1 MLRLTKF
8 ITVRSIRAHFLRF
21 VLSGFGIVLGVAG
34 MLAINVTNQT
44 ALNSI
49 MELFQS
55 TAGNAKLI
63 IVSASSE
70 SSQGF
75 PEQVQRT
82 VENVTGVALAAPL
95 VKGQTLLADE
105 AVQTQLGLGMFGASI
120 AGGMQVYGIDPTIDK
135 QIRSY
140 TLVEGSF
147 LSKEAAARE
156 IVLVKDYAGDKK
168 LKLDQWINILTPNG
182 TERLKIVGLIAKDG
196 TGQTNNGAFGVIPLR
211 TAQELFNRNGSYDQ
225 IDILTTDQNPNS
237 QALDKLKNLL
247 QSRLGKE
254 YLVTYPANQG
264 KSMTQMLQNYQIG
277 LNFMSGIALFVGAFL
292 IYNAF
297 AMTVI
302 ERTREF
308 GMLRTIGMTRGQ
320 VTSQMLLEATILGI
334 FGSFVGVIVGV
345 FFARGLTSLM
355 GVILNQALQVIKFPL
370 NMILSSFI
378 IGVVVT
384 FLAAGIPAWQAGRI
398 SPMEALRIRGKSRES
413 WLIRQGWILGVLLL
427 VGSVIILVWNPFPY
441 DVQFRMGSMTVFGLF
456 AGATLLIP
464 ATVGGW
470 ERLGRPALKLIYG
483 SSGSLGSRNVQRSR
497 QRTALTVAALMI
509 GVAMVIMTRSM
520 TQSFAGDLRS
530 WMKAYLGGD
539 IYIGSS
545 VPLRGDMV
553 SRIESV
559 PGVASVAPVRYFNV
573 DFQTRSGDTQ
583 TINFMAYNPI
593 AYSRIT
599 SFVFSGDQPNAESIV
614 KQLQQGDTV
623 LLSSVLAE
631 KYGLGVGDP
640 ILLRTRSGYHK
651 FMIAAVT
658 VDFYNQGLVVQ
669 GSWNDMRRY
678 FHINDASTFMVKVSD
693 GYQVSNVQQ
702 SIESLYKKRYS
713 LILESNVSLRNRVLT
728 LMDQAF
734 SMFDVMAL
742 IAVLVGS
749 LGVVNTLTMSVIE
762 RTQEIGMLRAIG
774 MTRGQ
779 IVKMVLAEAGLMGL
793 FGGLLGL
800 VTGIILARI
809 LFYGMKAMSGY
820 MLTFVMPIDGVL
832 LTVLVAFIVSQIA
845 AIFPGRRAARIKIL
859 EAVHYE

>member
-1 MLRLTKF
+1 MFRLTRF
-8 ITVRSIRAHFLRF
+8 ITFRSIRVHFLRF
-21 VLSGFGIVLGVAG
+21 ALSGFGIVLGVAG

-49 MELFQS
+49 VELFQS
-55 TAGNAKLI
+55 TSGNAKLT

-70 SSQGF
+70 SSLGF

-82 VENVTGVALAAPL
+82 VENVAGVAVAAPL
-95 VKGQTLLADE
+95 VKAQTMLADE
-105 AVQTQLGLGMFGASI
+105 ATSNQIGLGMFGASI
-120 AGGMQVYGIDPTIDK
+120 SGGMQVYGIDPTLDL
-135 QIRSY
+135 QVRSY
-140 TLVEGSF
+140 KLVAGRF
-147 LSKEAAARE
+147 LSTEPAARE
-156 IVLVKDYAGDKK
+156 IVLVKDYADDKK
-168 LKLDQWINILTPNG
+168 LKLDQWIGILTPNG
-182 TERLKIVGLIAKDG
+182 VEQVKIVGLIAKDG

-211 TAQELFNRNGSYDQ
+211 AAQEMFNRDGSFDQ
-225 IDILTTDQNPNS
+225 IDILTTDSNPNS
-237 QALDKLKNLL
+237 QTLEKLKTSL

-264 KSMTQMLQNYQIG
+264 KRMTQMLQNYQIG

-320 VTSQMLLEATILGI
+320 VTGQLLLEAAILGI
-334 FGSFVGVIVGV
+334 LGSVLGIGLGIFL
-345 FFARGLTSLM
+345 ARGLTNLM
-355 GVILNQALQVIKFPL
+355 GAILNQPLREIKFPM

-378 IGVVVT
+378 IGLVVT
-384 FLAAGIPAWQAGRI
+384 FLASGVPAWQAGRI
-398 SPMEALRIRGKSRES
+398 SPMEALRIRGKSKEG
-413 WLIRQGWILGVLLL
+413 WLIRQGWILGALLL
-427 VGSVIILVWNPFPY
+427 AGSVAVLIWNPFPY

-456 AGATLLIP
+456 AGATLMIP

-470 ERLGRPALKLIYG
+470 ERIGRPALKLVYG

-497 QRTALTVAALMI
+497 QRTTLTVAALMI

-553 SRIESV
+553 SRIEAVS
-559 PGVASVAPVRYFNV
+559 GVAAVAPVRYFNV
-573 DFQTRSGDTQ
+573 DLQTPTGDTQ
-583 TINFMAYNPI
+583 TVNFMAYDPV
-593 AYSRIT
+593 AYSRVT
-599 SFVFSGDQPNAESIV
+599 SFVFSGDQPNVESVV
-614 KQLQQGDTV
+614 KQLQQGDSV
-623 LLSSVLAE
+623 LLSSVLAD
-631 KYGLGVGDP
+631 KYGLGIGDHL
-640 ILLRTRSGYHK
+640 LLRTRSGYHA
-651 FMIAAVT
+651 FSIAAIV

-678 FHINDASTFMVKVSD
+678 FHINDASTFMVKVSN
-693 GYQVSNVQQ
+693 GYQVSQVQQ
-702 SIESLYKKRYS
+702 HIENLYKKRYS
-713 LILESNVSLRNRVLT
+713 LILESNTSLRSRVLT
-728 LMDQAF
+728 LLDQAF
-734 SMFDVMAL
+734 SLFDVMAL
-742 IAVLVGS
+742 IAVVVGS
-749 LGVVNTLTMSVIE
+749 LGVINTLTMSVIE

-779 IVKMVLAEAGLMGL
+779 VVKMVLAEAGLMGL

-800 VTGIILARI
+800 ATGIILARI
-809 LFYGMKAMSGY
+809 LFYGMTAMSGY
-820 MLTFVMPIDGVL
+820 SLTFVMPIDGVL
-832 LTVLVAFIVSQIA
+832 LTVAVAFVVSQIA